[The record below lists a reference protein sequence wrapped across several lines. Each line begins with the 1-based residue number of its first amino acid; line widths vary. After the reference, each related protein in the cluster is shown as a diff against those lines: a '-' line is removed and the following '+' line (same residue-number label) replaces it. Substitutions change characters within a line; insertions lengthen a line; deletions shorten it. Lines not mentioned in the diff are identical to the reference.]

1 MSVGQPA
8 VDEPIVL
15 RVVGRIRSDLDAADA
30 APRQGDEGA
39 PDAWLILEAEY
50 ADALA
55 GVVAG
60 DSLVVL
66 TWLHQARRDVL
77 EIQPRGDPDAAWT
90 GVFRTRSPH
99 RPNPVGIHPV
109 RVHAVEGRRLR
120 IGPIEAIDGTP
131 VVDIKVELGPLGE
144 R

>member
-1 MSVGQPA
+1 MS
-8 VDEPIVL
+8 EPIVL
-15 RVVGRIRSDLDAADA
+15 QVVGRLRSDLGATDA
-30 APRQGDEGA
+30 APHQGDEGA
-39 PDAWLILEAEY
+39 PDAWLVLEAGY

-66 TWLHQARRDVL
+66 TWLHQARRDMLKVR
-77 EIQPRGDPDAAWT
+77 PRGDPDAAWT

-99 RPNPVGIHPV
+99 RPNPIGIHPV
-109 RVHAVEGRRLR
+109 RVRAVDGRRLL

-131 VVDIKVELGPLGE
+131 VVDIKVELGPVGE